1 MSVKGLRASLKYKSK
16 IRKTKLLLFVMWTPE
31 NRARVAEMT
40 SQEAG
45 HSLPPPLNSGDRRTC
60 LLTVLLFLCPPH
72 THTMPLS
79 SGYREAFCH
88 LGHGAARMRC
98 SGSVWQSITDIRIEG
113 EPGPLSLSPGC
124 VKFPFRQQLWLHV
137 KSD

>member
-45 HSLPPPLNSGDRRTC
+45 HSLPPPLNSGDRRTS
-60 LLTVLLFLCPPH
+60 LLTVLLFLCPPP
-72 THTMPLS
+72 TPCPS
-79 SGYREAFCH
+79 AQG
-88 LGHGAARMRC
+88 
-98 SGSVWQSITDIRIEG
+98 IEKLFVIWG
-113 EPGPLSLSPGC
+113 MGQPE
-124 VKFPFRQQLWLHV
+124 
-137 KSD
+137 

>member
-1 MSVKGLRASLKYKSK
+1 MSVKGLQASLKYKSK

-72 THTMPLS
+72 IMPLS
-79 SGYREAFCH
+79 SGYQEAFCH
-88 LGHGAARMRC
+88 PGHVAARMRC
-98 SGSVWQSITDIRIEG
+98 SGSVWQNITDIRIEG
-113 EPGPLSLSPGC
+113 KPGLLSLSPKC
-124 VKFPFRQQLWLHV
+124 VKFPFHQQLWLHV